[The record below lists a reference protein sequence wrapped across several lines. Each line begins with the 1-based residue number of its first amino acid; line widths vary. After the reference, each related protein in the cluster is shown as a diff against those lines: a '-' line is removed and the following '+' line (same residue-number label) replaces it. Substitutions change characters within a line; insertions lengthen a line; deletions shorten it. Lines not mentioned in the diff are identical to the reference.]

1 MSFEIV
7 FQKVREKKKKCKE
20 ADDGAIVQSR
30 SLEVTDRSE
39 DQSTV
44 VEFITR
50 VSMLTVNA
58 PFHTHKGCS
67 PQSGVGERMME
78 EWAGG
83 GGGACPQDLLS
94 SYMSSDAWMSG
105 SSISQTTLR
114 GDTELRLKK

>member
-58 PFHTHKGCS
+58 PFHS
-67 PQSGVGERMME
+67 
-78 EWAGG
+78 
-83 GGGACPQDLLS
+83 
-94 SYMSSDAWMSG
+94 
-105 SSISQTTLR
+105 
-114 GDTELRLKK
+114 